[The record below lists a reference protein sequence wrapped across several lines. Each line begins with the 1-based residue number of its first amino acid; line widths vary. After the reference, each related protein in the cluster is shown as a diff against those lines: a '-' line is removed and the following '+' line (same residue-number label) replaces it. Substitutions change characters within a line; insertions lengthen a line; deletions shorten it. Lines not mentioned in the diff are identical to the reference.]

1 MSLNETP
8 RGVRVHLALFGKRNA
23 GKSSVI
29 NALSGQETAI
39 VSDVKGTTTDPVF
52 KSMEILPIG
61 PCVIIDTAGLDDVGV
76 LGELR
81 IKKTLEVLDIADVA
95 LLIVDI
101 KAGIEDD
108 DRFIIDKFKEKKK
121 PLIVVLN
128 KMDTIENESESENH
142 NHNHN
147 YNHNYAR
154 IASSLQT
161 ELDTPVVAVS
171 ALKKQGIKELKNAII
186 SVIPEDEDKFKIVGD
201 LINPGDFVVLVTPID
216 KAAPKGRLILP
227 QQQTIRDILESDAIA
242 IVTKEYELRETLSNL
257 AKKPKLVITDSQ
269 VFLKVA
275 ADTPKDIL
283 MTSFSILFA
292 RQKGDLTEFI
302 RGAKA
307 IDKLK
312 DGDKVLIAE
321 GCTHHRQSDD
331 IGNVKIPRWM
341 RQRTGKQIEFE
352 FSAGA
357 TFTDDIKKYALI
369 VHCGACMMNRTGML
383 SRVESAKYHSVPI
396 VNYGI
401 LIAYVQGLLPRAL
414 EPFPLAKMILE
425 EEDLC

>member
-1 MSLNETP
+1 MSLNATP
-8 RGVRVHLALFGKRNA
+8 RGVRIHLALFGKRNA

-29 NALSGQETAI
+29 NAITGQETAI
-39 VSDVKGTTTDPVF
+39 VSEVKGTTTDPVF

-61 PCVIIDTAGLDDVGV
+61 PCVIIDTAGLDDVGE

-101 KAGIEDD
+101 KAGISDD
-108 DRFIIDKFKEKKK
+108 DQVIIDKFKEKKK

-128 KMDTIENESESENH
+128 KMDTLENESQLVQQKLK
-142 NHNHN
+142 
-147 YNHNYAR
+147 
-154 IASSLQT
+154 IQT
-161 ELDTPVVAVS
+161 LVQAELNTPVVAVS
-171 ALKKQGIKELKNAII
+171 ALKMQGIKELKNAII

-227 QQQTIRDILESDAIA
+227 QQQTIRDILESDAMA

-302 RGAKA
+302 KGAKA
-307 IDKLK
+307 VDKLK

-321 GCTHHRQSDD
+321 GCTHHKQSDD
-331 IGNVKIPRWM
+331 IGSVKIPRWI
-341 RQRTGKQIEFE
+341 RQRTGKQLEFE
-352 FSAGA
+352 FSAG
-357 TFTDDIKKYALI
+357 TSFTEDVKKYALI

-383 SRVESAKYHSVPI
+383 SRVETAKFHSVPI

-425 EEDLC
+425 EDEMFIL